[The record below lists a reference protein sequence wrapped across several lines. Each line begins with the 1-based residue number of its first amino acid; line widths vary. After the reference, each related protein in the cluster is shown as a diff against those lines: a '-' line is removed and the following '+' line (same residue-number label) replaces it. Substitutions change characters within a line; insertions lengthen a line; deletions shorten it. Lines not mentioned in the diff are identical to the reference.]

1 MNKVDLVEII
11 AAEARLTKKD
21 AANALDAMLD
31 ALTNALAAGEEVK
44 LSGFGGFVVKERAA
58 RKGVN
63 PSSGEEITI
72 PAAKAVSFKSSKG
85 LKDRIN

>member
-44 LSGFGGFVVKERAA
+44 LSGFGGFVVKERSA

-72 PAAKAVSFKSSKG
+72 PAAKAVSFKPSKG